1 MKYSVSTMVKEVRVA
16 IDMNRGDALLL
27 TDEDCDTLSLDELI
41 KSKLADAARL
51 VEMEAPQRM
60 LESGHD
66 FGDNVAVYDDG
77 KGYAILPHDFMRLIC
92 FRMSDWKRGVHEAIS
107 ESDPAYSLM
116 SSKYKGI
123 SGSPEKPL
131 VAIVRRAEGKV
142 LEFSSSHDGTATV
155 AQATYQPY
163 PAIGNDG
170 KIDIAEECYSAAVY
184 RAAALT
190 LASLGDQQSATML
203 EMSRSFLNQ

>member
-1 MKYSVSTMVKEVRVA
+1 MMVKDVRVA

-27 TDEDCDTLSLDELI
+27 KDEDCDTLSLDELI
-41 KSKLADAARL
+41 KSKLTDAVRL
-51 VEMEAPQRM
+51 VEMEAPQQM

-66 FGDNVAVYDDG
+66 FGDKVFLFDNG

-92 FRMSDWKRGVHEAIS
+92 FRMSDWERSVHHTIS
-107 ESDPAYSLM
+107 ESDAAYSLM
-116 SSKYKGI
+116 SSRFKGV

-142 LEFSSSHDGTATV
+142 LEFSSCKDGKATV
-155 AQATYQPY
+155 TQATYLPY
-163 PAIGNDG
+163 PKIGEDG
-170 KIDIAEECYSAAVY
+170 NIDLSEECYSPSVY

-190 LASLGDQQSATML
+190 LASLGEQQSATML
-203 EMSRSFLNQ
+203 EMSRSLLN